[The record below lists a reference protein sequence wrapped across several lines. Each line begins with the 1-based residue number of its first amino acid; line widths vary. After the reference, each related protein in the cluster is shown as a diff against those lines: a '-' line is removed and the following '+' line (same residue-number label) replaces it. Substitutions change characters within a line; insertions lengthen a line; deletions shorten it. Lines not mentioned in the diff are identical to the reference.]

1 MKNRFFDELE
11 KKDRANLDD
20 QLMLIYAGEFANLLR
35 QLAQQVKN
43 RQFWEAEAE
52 FKSRKREKIFA
63 FFRRV
68 AAENY
73 QQKIA
78 ELAARAKD
86 EQTKWDEFFQ
96 WMAFFF
102 YQQRMELAAAIR
114 LMHITRID
122 SMHNLF
128 MEAAETDN
136 VEIGGKVVAVI
147 KQMLEQSGDGI
158 ALLSNADSH
167 QYLIEMMRE
176 DLLAEAT
183 AITPPAPVPT
193 PRLPKP
199 SSDSS
204 GDSDG
209 DNKPKPKRDDGN
221 NLEF

>member
-1 MKNRFFDELE
+1 MKNRFFDEME
-11 KKDRANLDD
+11 KKERANLDD

-35 QLAQQVKN
+35 QLAQQVKT
-43 RQFWEAEAE
+43 RQFWESEAE
-52 FKSRKREKIFA
+52 FKAKKREKIFD

-73 QQKIA
+73 RQKIA

-86 EQTKWDEFFQ
+86 EQTKWDEFFE

-128 MEAAETDN
+128 LESAENDN
-136 VEIGGKVVAVI
+136 TEVGGKVVAVI

-158 ALLSNADSH
+158 ALLSNPDSH
-167 QYLIEMMRE
+167 EYLIDMMRQ
-176 DLLAEAT
+176 DLLAEAA
-183 AITPPAPVPT
+183 AITPPAPMPT
-193 PRLPKP
+193 QEPKP
-199 SSDSS
+199 SGDSN

-209 DNKPKPKRDDGN
+209 DNKPAPKRDDDN

>member
-1 MKNRFFDELE
+1 MKSRFFDELE

-35 QLAQQVKN
+35 QLAQQVKT
-43 RQFWEAEAE
+43 RKFWEAEAE
-52 FKSRKREKIFA
+52 FKAKKREKIFD

-73 QQKIA
+73 RQKIA

-86 EQTKWDEFFQ
+86 EQTKWDEFFE

-114 LMHITRID
+114 LMYITRPG

-128 MEAAETDN
+128 LESVESDN

-158 ALLSNADSH
+158 ALLSNPDSH

-176 DLLAEAT
+176 DLLAEAA

-193 PRLPKP
+193 PEPKP